1 MAKKGEYGNAASI
14 RLFTVPLRNRF
25 TFENSNFAILGFW
38 NCTKRAEHWSPNNF
52 TKKGRS
58 FFTK

>member
-1 MAKKGEYGNAASI
+1 MSKKGEYANAANI
-14 RLFTVPLRNRF
+14 KMFTVPSANIF

-38 NCTKRAEHWSPNNF
+38 NYTRRVGHWSPNNF

-58 FFTK
+58 IKN